1 MLIAHI
7 HAHTHLEQSAVIM
20 PSTRTSVEVISQ
32 DLMSSAIFFLFYFFY
47 TNHVLALL
55 NKYSQCALTLVN
67 MAIGWDDKT

>member
-1 MLIAHI
+1 MHTQ
-7 HAHTHLEQSAVIM
+7 THLEQSAVVM

-32 DLMSSAIFFLFYFFY
+32 DLMSSAIFFFFY